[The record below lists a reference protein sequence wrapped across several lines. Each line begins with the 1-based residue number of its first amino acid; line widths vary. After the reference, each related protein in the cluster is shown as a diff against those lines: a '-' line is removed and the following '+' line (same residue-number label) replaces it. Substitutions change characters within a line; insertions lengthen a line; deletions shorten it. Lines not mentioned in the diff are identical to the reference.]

1 MVWMVFMARSRNI
14 KPGFF
19 ANEDLAECDPLA
31 RILFTGLW
39 CLSDRE
45 GRLEDRPKRIR
56 AEVLP
61 YDLCDADQLLNQLQ
75 DHGFILRYQN
85 GSDRYIQVLNF
96 TKHQMPH
103 HKEVA
108 SVIPAPEGMP
118 TITRHP
124 YNVPD
129 QTRSAV
135 FKRDGNACLKCGSTE
150 ALSIDH
156 VMPLS
161 KGGSNEIGNLQTLC
175 SRCNSSKGDSTKDY
189 RSTGDGVTKSE
200 DQTNVDPTLSQRQ
213 PNEESTMV
221 RVAPLIPDSLIPDSL
236 IPDSGFLGGEGV
248 QDIDSVGSEKTQ
260 PTPAQTSAPADL
272 QPTVSHRSIALNMHL
287 DLGNEKAMFLANAR
301 SKGRMSADWDAE
313 FELWLRRSRNFGNGK
328 DQQPVAGKA
337 RNGGA
342 SVSDQNREAAERAKA
357 RIFGGQPVVEKE
369 INS

>member
-1 MVWMVFMARSRNI
+1 VFMARSRNI

-39 CLSDRE
+39 CIADRA

-61 YDLCDADQLLNQLQ
+61 YDACDADQLLAQLEK
-75 DHGFILRYQN
+75 HGFILRYVADGN
-85 GSDRYIQVLNF
+85 PYIQVLNF
-96 TKHQMPH
+96 EKHQNPH
-103 HKEVA
+103 VKEA
-108 SVIPAPEGMP
+108 KSTIPAP
-118 TITRHP
+118 
-124 YNVPD
+124 
-129 QTRSAV
+129 A
-135 FKRDGNACLKCGSTE
+135 
-150 ALSIDH
+150 
-156 VMPLS
+156 
-161 KGGSNEIGNLQTLC
+161 SNGDETDAH
-175 SRCNSSKGDSTKDY
+175 GDSTVQEQC
-189 RSTGDGVTKSE
+189 STGA
-200 DQTNVDPTLSQRQ
+200 
-213 PNEESTMV
+213 STEP
-221 RVAPLIPDSLIPDSL
+221 APDEHSINPADSLIPDSL
-236 IPDSGFLGGEGV
+236 IPDSGFPGGEGV